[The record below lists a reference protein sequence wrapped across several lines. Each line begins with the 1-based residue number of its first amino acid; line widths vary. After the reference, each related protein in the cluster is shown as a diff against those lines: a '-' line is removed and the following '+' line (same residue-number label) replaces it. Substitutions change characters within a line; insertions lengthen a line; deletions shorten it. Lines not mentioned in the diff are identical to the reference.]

1 MQYKCIGYSN
11 DKSFKPLSTIVIRMI
26 TLLWCHI
33 AQDIWKPATVG
44 RTTPKWMRIRQ
55 PKDIHTY
62 IHTSLHLHAINSMK
76 LYSCVSFRPRWSW
89 SALMLRTWPPTN
101 FWWWIAL
108 PSLISRGR
116 ECVSHIHTAY
126 RTQRG
131 DSKQQ
136 TKITGRVI
144 YQNLVMYACQGI
156 RFAYSRANIK

>member
-1 MQYKCIGYSN
+1 MIRVLNRY
-11 DKSFKPLSTIVIRMI
+11 PRLSLEWWHYDA
-26 TLLWCHI
+26 TLLRISESPPPSVELLRSGWRFDN
-33 AQDIWKPATVG
+33 Q
-44 RTTPKWMRIRQ
+44 RTYIP
-55 PKDIHTY
+55 TY

-76 LYSCVSFRPRWSW
+76 LCSCVSFRPRWSW

-116 ECVSHIHTAY
+116 ECVSHIHTVY

-131 DSKQQ
+131 DGKQQ

-144 YQNLVMYACQGI
+144 YQNLVMYACRGI
-156 RFAYSRANIK
+156 RFAYSLANIK